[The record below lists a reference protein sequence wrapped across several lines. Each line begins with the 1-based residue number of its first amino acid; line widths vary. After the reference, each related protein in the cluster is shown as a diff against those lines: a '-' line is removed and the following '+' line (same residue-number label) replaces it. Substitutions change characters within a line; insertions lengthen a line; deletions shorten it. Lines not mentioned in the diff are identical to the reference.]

1 MESITCQWI
10 LTSTVDAW
18 HFQLTHDRPYWEQ
31 TTPPGMRRIF
41 HDTLSWMRSLQ
52 LEEDKRK
59 VCCWNRS
66 FEYIWNFQIA
76 TFKFLGRTLSGAN
89 PLDTVELFRQING
102 ESDVDQNTKSK
113 NKSEIIIGLADI
125 QSHYDIFRRLQ
136 KDVASISS
144 QRRP

>member
-1 MESITCQWI
+1 MPET
-10 LTSTVDAW
+10 
-18 HFQLTHDRPYWEQ
+18 
-31 TTPPGMRRIF
+31 
-41 HDTLSWMRSLQ
+41 
-52 LEEDKRK
+52 
-59 VCCWNRS
+59 
-66 FEYIWNFQIA
+66 FQIA

-102 ESDVDQNTKSK
+102 ETDIDQNTRSK

-125 QSHYDIFRRLQ
+125 QSHYDIFKRLQ